1 MTKSKRV
8 AVIGGGISGC
18 VSAIQ
23 MSKLPNVQV
32 DLYERKNTLLQ
43 GSPYCHLHAGGFLY
57 PDISVQDCT
66 ELLTNSLDF
75 AEYFGNFLDRRP
87 LIAAYNVNSQ
97 YQPHTLVFRAR
108 MMQMVYRC
116 WASEHSNKHP
126 LGHPDQYVA
135 IFTRQDVEHFQQ
147 HGRLPETTDQA
158 KRFHQ
163 PYVEAALS
171 QLCDFDSI
179 KYPFV
184 SVNEPGIRQS
194 ELEQYL
200 INTICSNFDIQVYTK
215 TLVSEQN
222 IKPVDNGWNIFDS
235 KSQTDVYYDYLVDA
249 CGGLRSKYFQVETP
263 ELLELKS
270 SWVVYKNSPEVSNT
284 YFPEIAII
292 GARGTKDGLVQISPI
307 GQGTFQ
313 IHYMNTDSTIFQE
326 NKEYIDTVVQNDDL
340 PYNDAM
346 RRMRV
351 AVHKI
356 TELMP
361 VFSNSGPLE
370 YLWGLQR
377 TVGTDVSKRTSQ
389 IIFRPNRAEIQLTK
403 ASSIVTLVKQLT
415 EIVCESN

>member
-18 VSAIQ
+18 LSAIQ

-57 PDISVQDCT
+57 PDISVQDCM
-66 ELLTNSLDF
+66 ELLNNSLEF
-75 AEYFGNFLDRRP
+75 AEYFGDFLDRRP
-87 LIAAYNVNSQ
+87 LIVAYNVNSQ
-97 YQPHTLVFRAR
+97 YNPQTLVFRAR
-108 MMQMVYRC
+108 MMQMVYCC
-116 WASEHSNKHP
+116 WVSEHGNKYP
-126 LGHPDQYVA
+126 LGHTDQYIA

-147 HGRLPETTDQA
+147 HNRLPETTDKA

-200 INTICSNFDIQVYTK
+200 INTICGNVDIQVYTK

-222 IKPVDNGWNIFDS
+222 VKPVENGWNIVDLN
-235 KSQTDVYYDYLVDA
+235 SQTDVYYEYLVDA

-270 SWVVYKNSPEVSNT
+270 SWVVYNNSHGLKNP

-292 GARGTKDGLVQISPI
+292 GSRGTKDGLIQITPI
-307 GQGTFQ
+307 GRGTFQ
-313 IHYMNTDSTIFQE
+313 VHYMNTNSTIFHE
-326 NKEYIDTVVQNDDL
+326 NKEYIDTVIENDDVSYSDVI
-340 PYNDAM
+340 P
-346 RRMRV
+346 RMQV
-351 AVHKI
+351 AIHRI

-361 VFSNSGPLE
+361 VFSNSAPLE
-370 YLWGLQR
+370 CLWGLQR

-389 IIFRPNRAEIQLTK
+389 IIFRPNRADIQLTK
-403 ASSIVTLVKQLT
+403 ASSIVTLVKLLT
-415 EIVCESN
+415 NKITESE